1 MFMSLLYIF
10 PRLLSSIICIFAIIR
25 VQQAVNAFRSLPCR
39 RRRFIFCLPDFCAGF
54 PPLWRFKPEETAKAR
69 WQTQKRRKKRKKY
82 IDKRKK
88 MLYTVFT
95 SAWGFVFA
103 PKRRFAIS
111 SGARTWRPE
120 QREVTIMEV
129 PIKQWELRSPWSAVN
144 ASRETMTPLKTRRT
158 TRTDLSWRNTAD
170 SAGSTL
176 FTRKANKNA

>member
-1 MFMSLLYIF
+1 MPNRKAHCAAGRSRRAEKQSRHNPLSDLMFMSLLYIF

-25 VQQAVNAFRSLPCR
+25 MPQSVKAFRSPPCR

-54 PPLWRFKPEETAKAR
+54 PPFFALRGEKRHKRVDKRE
-69 WQTQKRRKKRKKY
+69 KRRKKRKKY

-95 SAWGFVFA
+95 SARGFVFA

-111 SGARTWRPE
+111 SGARTYRPE

-129 PIKQWELRSPWSAVN
+129 PIKQ
-144 ASRETMTPLKTRRT
+144 
-158 TRTDLSWRNTAD
+158 
-170 SAGSTL
+170 
-176 FTRKANKNA
+176 